1 MAEAFANDGTSDFNS
16 LNPTEKAAIL
26 MMGLGED
33 AAGEVIRYLPP
44 DKIIAL
50 SRAME
55 KTTVVRREELAKVS
69 EEMLI
74 SCDATDMLAG
84 SDYITRTL
92 QQALGQERAQ
102 SLMKLSSSLA
112 NNPILEHLLWLD
124 TNDILA
130 MIRNEK
136 PQLQAVVLACLSPE
150 KGSAVLG
157 MLPEQSRPDL
167 ANRLARL
174 QDIPASSLDTV
185 ADLIANFEYTG
196 SDVQSVHGAGLLAE
210 MLNHMDDSLGNTLL
224 DSIRD
229 KDTALGH
236 EIDELR
242 LNFDHLLQLDATNLA
257 ILIEAVPQDVLAL
270 SLKGVNDIQLEHVL
284 AGMSKRAS
292 GYLREEL
299 NTMGS
304 VRASAVR
311 EARQKIVS
319 QARTMEIEGKIELRS
334 NDEMVP

>member
-1 MAEAFANDGTSDFNS
+1 MFVQDSADALIDGTHVRLTQGLERADGASTVEGAGGDQRLDFIIGGGVSQQLGHSDGH
-16 LNPTEKAAIL
+16 TQGGEE
-26 MMGLGED
+26 GLG
-33 AAGEVIRYLPP
+33 
-44 DKIIAL
+44 
-50 SRAME
+50 
-55 KTTVVRREELAKVS
+55 
-69 EEMLI
+69 
-74 SCDATDMLAG
+74 
-84 SDYITRTL
+84 
-92 QQALGQERAQ
+92 
-102 SLMKLSSSLA
+102 
-112 NNPILEHLLWLD
+112 
-124 TNDILA
+124 
-130 MIRNEK
+130 
-136 PQLQAVVLACLSPE
+136 
-150 KGSAVLG
+150 
-157 MLPEQSRPDL
+157 
-167 ANRLARL
+167 
-174 QDIPASSLDTV
+174 
-185 ADLIANFEYTG
+185 
-196 SDVQSVHGAGLLAE
+196 
-210 MLNHMDDSLGNTLL
+210 
-224 DSIRD
+224 